1 VSQFDIPVAQNLIQT
16 TRFHCISTALSL
28 FNIDQF
34 SSFRLDI
41 IIEGLST
48 SYRLLS
54 NVAIIC
60 NRFRRFIDS
69 TLNQEDSMHK
79 LMIATIAVIGMFS
92 GMPQMAQ
99 ADDAKAK
106 MESMKGEVKAK
117 GQEAKGETKALIEE
131 AQGNKM
137 SGTMERA
144 KGKTKAAGE
153 RIKGKAKELKAK
165 TE

>member
-1 VSQFDIPVAQNLIQT
+1 MFKG
-16 TRFHCISTALSL
+16 ST
-28 FNIDQF
+28 
-34 SSFRLDI
+34 
-41 IIEGLST
+41 
-48 SYRLLS
+48 
-54 NVAIIC
+54 
-60 NRFRRFIDS
+60 DS

-79 LMIATIAVIGMFS
+79 IMVATIAVIGMFS

-106 MESMKGEVKAK
+106 MESMKGEMKAK
-117 GQEAKGETKALIEE
+117 GQEAKGETKAIIEE